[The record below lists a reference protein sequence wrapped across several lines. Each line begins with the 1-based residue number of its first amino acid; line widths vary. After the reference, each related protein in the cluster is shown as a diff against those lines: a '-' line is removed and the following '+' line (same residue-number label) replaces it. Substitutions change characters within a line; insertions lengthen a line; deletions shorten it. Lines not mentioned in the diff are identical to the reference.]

1 MTTES
6 ATHNVERA
14 RRRGRPGRYRPAFLP
29 GLGAALVL
37 FVVVYW
43 LFLAMRLQNVDLNQP
58 PAWWLVQ
65 VEAFP
70 LLAFVPTQFIA
81 FLTAA
86 FSWRVFRHILIPGL
100 LGAWLASQVATGFMR
115 SFYNFPTQA
124 QAAGF
129 LGRLQQHRSDRGPV
143 PPSRKP
149 SRRGRGRVTVTSDTS
164 ETTTQ
169 SGASPEPSARSSG
182 KPAGRSRLKPA
193 LTVALITLPFAFT
206 FMLLI
211 FFSALMP
218 PSTTRSAVYST
229 FIILMGGAWVVAV
242 GYYVLTTFAGGSSGA
257 PGLVLQRE
265 RLQELRREQAL
276 LRVGGPGNIVV
287 PNSDVVVTEYNGHF
301 CRVLGPGVQT
311 LMPFEYVRSML
322 DLRPQDREGDVT
334 GVTQDGVELTCHVAV
349 TFRLSNDDRY
359 FSAEDELAQ
368 DPQQEAQ
375 RPTRDRPYPYGEKG
389 VRAAAY
395 AETVDGS
402 GRISTW
408 TSLPLVVAT
417 GQLRR
422 ALAEYRLDA
431 LFDPEARDLPPHP
444 GLLAQVRD
452 HTRNAL
458 RMRGI
463 ELIALRMGPLR
474 PPESV
479 TSQNLSGW
487 RSYWEKEQRKRQAEG
502 RALAVSTI
510 EDARTEAEV
519 HMLHAIV
526 EVIQR
531 VRRES
536 SAELAQE
543 IVALRLVE
551 ALERVAHSAQLAVI
565 DEDGVEESERVLQ
578 QLATLRRRLLPPAS
592 GESMEG

>member
-6 ATHNVERA
+6 AAHTVERG

-65 VEAFP
+65 VETFP

-100 LGAWLASQVATGFMR
+100 LGAWLASQVASGFVR

-129 LGRLQQHRSDRGPV
+129 LSRLQQHRSDRGPV

-149 SRRGRGRVTVTSDTS
+149 SRRGRGRVTVTSDTG

-169 SGASPEPSARSSG
+169 SAAPEPPARSSS

-206 FMLLI
+206 FLLLI
-211 FFSALMP
+211 FSSTFMP
-218 PSTTRSAVYST
+218 PSPTRSAVYST
-229 FIILMGGAWVVAV
+229 LIILMGGAWVVAV
-242 GYYVLTTFAGGSSGA
+242 SYYVLTTFAGGSSGA

-276 LRVGGPGNIVV
+276 LRVGGPGTIVV

-301 CRVLGPGVQT
+301 CRVLGPGAQT

-334 GVTQDGVELTCHVAV
+334 GVTQDGVELTCHMAV

-359 FSAEDELAQ
+359 FSAEDELSQ
-368 DPQQEAQ
+368 NPRQEAQ
-375 RPTRDRPYPYGEKG
+375 RPTRDRPYPYGEKA

-395 AETVDGS
+395 AETVDAT
-402 GRISTW
+402 GRVSTW

-422 ALAEYRLDA
+422 ELAEYRLDA
-431 LFDPEARDLPPHP
+431 LFDPEARDRPPHP
-444 GLLAQVRD
+444 DLLTQVREK
-452 HTRNAL
+452 TRSAL
-458 RMRGI
+458 RARGI
-463 ELIALRMGPLR
+463 ELIALRMGSLR
-474 PPESV
+474 PPDSV

-487 RSYWEKEQRKRQAEG
+487 RSYWEKEQRKRQIEG
-502 RALAVSTI
+502 RAQAVSTI

-519 HMLHAIV
+519 DMLHAIV